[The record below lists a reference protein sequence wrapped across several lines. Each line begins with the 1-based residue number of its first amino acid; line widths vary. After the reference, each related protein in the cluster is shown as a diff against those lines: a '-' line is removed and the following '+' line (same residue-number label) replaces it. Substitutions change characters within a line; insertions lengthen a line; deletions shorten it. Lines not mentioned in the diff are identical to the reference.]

1 MHPAGCYWK
10 ITIFCWTDATP
21 LHVKQLLTNSMSLWQ
36 VQRVVYPQMNSLL
49 QKKTDIVSY
58 PMASYVYNMH
68 LTVSGRSV
76 AMPSEADT
84 SFFVSPITWD
94 TNYSGWN
101 EFALWILQE
110 GVLILFSIRTLLTLS
125 LKTTFKTHSVMWNNV
140 QLGKKSK
147 ADCFV
152 HLIESRKVAVSEFG
166 VNSDFKLTLNRMI
179 CCFLSPFSVL
189 KIAVSYSTLTLGVNY
204 IV

>member
-1 MHPAGCYWK
+1 MEAN
-10 ITIFCWTDATP
+10 P

-36 VQRVVYPQMNSLL
+36 VQRVVYPQKNSLL

-58 PMASYVYNMH
+58 PMPFYVYNMH

-76 AMPSEADT
+76 AMPSEADA

-94 TNYSGWN
+94 TNYCGWN

-125 LKTTFKTHSVMWNNV
+125 LKSTSNGIQNPFCYVKQCSTREKN
-140 QLGKKSK
+140 K
-147 ADCFV
+147 AGYFV

-166 VNSDFKLTLNRMI
+166 VKLQVDFKQNDLL
-179 CCFLSPFSVL
+179 FSFS
-189 KIAVSYSTLTLGVNY
+189 I
-204 IV
+204 